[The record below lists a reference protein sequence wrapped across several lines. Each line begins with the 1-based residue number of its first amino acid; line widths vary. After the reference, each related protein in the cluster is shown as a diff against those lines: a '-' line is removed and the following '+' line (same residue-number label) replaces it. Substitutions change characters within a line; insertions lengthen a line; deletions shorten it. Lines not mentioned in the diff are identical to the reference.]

1 MIDLK
6 RNGHSGG
13 QTGRDHHHPSRRSC
27 RKPKANHH
35 AQQSSRITSRLVLN
49 LICTE
54 TGPPHPC
61 PSNRVQYG
69 KGSNF
74 VQLLHFSGK
83 PGQGQQ
89 IIMVSGAGG
98 QLKTMQAVSQ
108 VQSSGAGGGVKM
120 VMVTS
125 GQLAQVCSLTQYFS
139 FTLTFLQASPGK
151 SPQKDLPHSDLCLF
165 YFFQSLN

>member
-1 MIDLK
+1 MVDLK

-13 QTGRDHHHPSRRSC
+13 QTGRDHHHPSRGSRRSC
-27 RKPKANHH
+27 RKPKANHR

-54 TGPPHPC
+54 TDPTPLSFKSL
-61 PSNRVQYG
+61 SNWQ
-69 KGSNF
+69 GSNF

-125 GQLAQVCSLTQYFS
+125 GQLAQVSSLTQSFS
-139 FTLTFLQASPGK
+139 FTLASLGT
-151 SPQKDLPHSDLCLF
+151 SPQKDLPHSDLCLL

>member
-13 QTGRDHHHPSRRSC
+13 QTGRDHHHPSRSSRRSC
-27 RKPKANHH
+27 RKPKANHRT
-35 AQQSSRITSRLVLN
+35 QQSSRITSRLVLN

-54 TGPPHPC
+54 TGPTPPL
-61 PSNRVQYG
+61 SFKSLSIWQ
-69 KGSNF
+69 GSNF

-125 GQLAQVCSLTQYFS
+125 GQLAQVCSLTQSFY
-139 FTLTFLQASPGK
+139 FTLPSPGR

>member
-1 MIDLK
+1 M
-6 RNGHSGG
+6 
-13 QTGRDHHHPSRRSC
+13 
-27 RKPKANHH
+27 
-35 AQQSSRITSRLVLN
+35 VLN
-49 LICTE
+49 LILCTE

-69 KGSNF
+69 QSSNF

-125 GQLAQVCSLTQYFS
+125 GQLAQVCSLTQSFY
-139 FTLTFLQASPGK
+139 FTLPSPLESLPRKTSPFGLIVSLLFLSIAQLISAKPCFEK
-151 SPQKDLPHSDLCLF
+151 Q
-165 YFFQSLN
+165 